1 MKMNDKEKEF
11 MYQAYVK
18 EDCKLELYKSS
29 GANEPGFIF
38 KGSQNSL
45 VMMIRKLFIS
55 VLQNEILSGND
66 LRKLLNAS
74 IEEYEGDKNESK

>member
-29 GANEPGFIF
+29 GSNEPGFIF

-45 VMMIRKLFIS
+45 VMMLRRLFIS
-55 VLQNEILSGND
+55 VLTNKLLSGDD